1 MRRTLLLLLGMFLTF
16 SASALVRTEVRQDGL
31 IFEVYKTVKEGM
43 PRAEL
48 VGQYLTE
55 KTDVVIPSSV
65 TLNDTVYKVFY
76 IDEAFRDCEMLTSV
90 SIPNSV
96 EYIGS
101 YAFSNCPG
109 LTSLDIPDSVI
120 YLGYG
125 AFRGSANLSSV
136 NIGKSVTEISM
147 SAFEGCKRLTTI
159 DLPDSVTEIEGS
171 AFEGCTGLTTVTMG
185 NSIKKIRGSAFNS
198 CSRLQSIEL
207 PPSVAY
213 IGVYAFSRCT
223 SLTSVDLPDAL
234 YSIESNAF
242 DDCPNIREVYY
253 ETVNPTIALENI
265 FTKEVYENAT
275 LYIGK
280 GALDKVRTTRPWYLF
295 KNVQERVFTGV
306 DKVAPDNEDIDF
318 GAPVEVYNMEGAL
331 VSKSVEDLTPGLY
344 IVRQGKNVK
353 KFSVK

>member
-16 SASALVRTEVRQDGL
+16 SASALVKTEVRQDGL

-43 PRAEL
+43 PRATL
-48 VGQYLTE
+48 IGQYLTE
-55 KTDVVIPSSV
+55 KTDVVIPASV
-65 TLNDTVYKVFY
+65 TLNDTVYPVYY

-90 SIPNSV
+90 IIPNSV

-109 LTSLDIPDSVI
+109 LTSVVIPDSVI
-120 YLGYG
+120 HLGFG

-136 NIGKSVTEISM
+136 TIGKSVTEISM
-147 SAFEGCKRLTTI
+147 YAFENCKRLKTI
-159 DLPDSVTEIEGS
+159 DIHDSVTEIEGG
-171 AFEGCTGLTTVTMG
+171 AFEGCTSLTAVSFG
-185 NSIKKIRGSAFNS
+185 NSVKRIEGSAFNG
-198 CSRLQSIEL
+198 CSRLKSIEL

-242 DDCPNIREVYY
+242 DNCPNIREVYY

-306 DKVAPDNEDIDF
+306 DKVASDTGDIDF
-318 GAPVEVYNMEGAL
+318 GAPVEVYNMEGAP
-331 VSKSVEDLTPGLY
+331 VSKNVENLTPGLY